1 MSFGI
6 HCSQLVNSVW
16 ENIEFSLDKQIDFKI
31 VMSNCI
37 IDSGIAAAM
46 AGFSAPTSL
55 GFGQVKSPV
64 MYRVDY
70 RDGAWQ
76 QGRALPYQNI
86 EIDPA
91 AKVLHYA
98 QEVFEGL
105 KAYKIDNPRANFFRP
120 LDNHDRLNFS
130 ARRMC
135 MPEIPADLFM
145 EGISVVTALSE
156 PLIPTQAGQS
166 LYLRPFM
173 IGLTGALGMGPSSEY
188 AFIVIASPSEAYHA
202 GEMKVLIEREG
213 CRAAVG
219 GTGAA
224 KTGGNYAAA
233 TESAQRT
240 QAMGY
245 HQSLW
250 LDPRNMKDIEELSGM
265 NVFALIDGELHTPR
279 LTPSFLKGITRDSV
293 IQLARHKGYEVVE
306 RTMPIEELLAD
317 IKSGSCVEAFACGTA
332 AIVSPISVIAEADGT
347 AYELSQSD
355 VVAAELRRGLLDI
368 QERRTEDPFGWTSE
382 VEDQFY
388 QLALAG

>member
-1 MSFGI
+1 MS
-6 HCSQLVNSVW
+6 
-16 ENIEFSLDKQIDFKI
+16 K
-31 VMSNCI
+31 CI
-37 IDSGIAAAM
+37 IDSKITAALAD
-46 AGFSAPTSL
+46 FSAPDSL
-55 GFGQVKSPV
+55 GFGKVKSPV

-76 QGRALPYQNI
+76 QGRAIPYQNI

-105 KAYKIDNPRANFFRP
+105 KAYKIDAPRANFFRP
-120 LDNHDRLNFS
+120 LDNHERINFS

-135 MPEIPADLFM
+135 MPEIPSELFM

-156 PLIPTQAGQS
+156 SLIPTSSGQS

-173 IGLTGALGMGPSSEY
+173 IGLTATLGMGPSTEY

-213 CRAAVG
+213 CRAALG

-233 TESAQRT
+233 TQSAQRT
-240 QAMGY
+240 QSLGY

-250 LDPRNMKDIEELSGM
+250 LDPGSMKNIEELSGM
-265 NVFALIDGELHTPR
+265 NFFALIDDKLHTPR
-279 LTPSFLKGITRDSV
+279 LTPSFLRGITRDSV
-293 IQLARHKGYEVVE
+293 IQLARHLGYDVVE

-317 IKSGSCVEAFACGTA
+317 IKSGSCIEAFACGTA

-347 AYELSQSD
+347 AYELAQSD
-355 VVAAELRRGLLDI
+355 QLAAELRNGLLGI
-368 QERRTEDPFGWTSE
+368 QERRAEDPFGWTRE
-382 VEDQFY
+382 VDDQYY
-388 QLALAG
+388 QLAAVS

>member
-1 MSFGI
+1 
-6 HCSQLVNSVW
+6 
-16 ENIEFSLDKQIDFKI
+16 
-31 VMSNCI
+31 MSNCT
-37 IDSGIAAAM
+37 IDSKITTAM
-46 AGFSAPTSL
+46 AAFEAPTSL
-55 GFGQVKSPV
+55 GFGKVKSPV

-76 QGRALPYQNI
+76 QGRALPYGNI

-105 KAYKIDNPRANFFRP
+105 KSYKIDSPRANFFRP

-135 MPEIPADLFM
+135 MPEISAELFM
-145 EGISVVTALSE
+145 EGISVVTAFSE
-156 PLIPTQAGQS
+156 PLIPTQSGQS

-173 IGLTGALGMGPSSEY
+173 IGLTGALGMGASTEY

-213 CRAAVG
+213 CRAALG

-233 TESAQRT
+233 TQSAQKT

-250 LDPRNMKDIEELSGM
+250 LDPGSMTNIEELSGM
-265 NVFALIDGELHTPR
+265 NVFALIDGKLHTPR

-293 IQLARHKGYEVVE
+293 VKLARHRGYEVIE

-317 IKSGSCVEAFACGTA
+317 IKSGSCIEAFACGTA

-347 AYELSQSD
+347 NYELAQSD
-355 VVAAELRRGLLDI
+355 VVAAELRAGLLEI
-368 QERRTEDPFGWTSE
+368 QERRSEDPFGWTCE
-382 VEDQFY
+382 VDDQYY
-388 QLALAG
+388 QLALAS